1 MLVGMLSLRLAT
13 TLLPLAWVAACGGA
27 ASPPAAGKVDVV
39 TAAYPFE
46 WLAEQV
52 GGPDVTVTDLVKA
65 GAEPHDVELSPRQ
78 VVTIKTA
85 ALVVYLRGFQPAV
98 DAAVG
103 EADHPPLDIGTVV
116 AQQPLVGGDEASSKD
131 PHVWLDPVRMQTI
144 ATALGER
151 LAQRDPEHAVG
162 YRSRA
167 AATVGRLAGLD
178 AVFRT
183 SLTGCRT
190 TDLVTSHSAFGY
202 LAGRY
207 GLVQRG
213 ISGLNP
219 DTEPTP
225 GRIAAVT
232 LFARQNHVTT
242 IFFESLVDPKVANT
256 VASEVG
262 ARTAVLDPV
271 EGVRNGDDYL
281 AVQTRNAAA
290 LHLAL
295 GCS

>member
-1 MLVGMLSLRLAT
+1 M
-13 TLLPLAWVAACGGA
+13 
-27 ASPPAAGKVDVV
+27 
-39 TAAYPFE
+39 
-46 WLAEQV
+46 
-52 GGPDVTVTDLVKA
+52 
-65 GAEPHDVELSPRQ
+65 ELSPRQ
-78 VVTIKTA
+78 VASIKTA
-85 ALVVYLRGFQPAV
+85 GLVVYLRGFQPAV

-103 EADHPPLDIGTVV
+103 ETDHPPLDLSTVV

-151 LAQRDPEHAVG
+151 LAQQDPAHAAG

-167 AATVGRLAGLD
+167 AATVVRLAGLD
-178 AVFRT
+178 TLFRS

-190 TDLVTSHSAFGY
+190 RDVVTSHSAFGY

-213 ISGLNP
+213 ISGLSP
-219 DTEPTP
+219 DAEPAP

-242 IFFESLVDPKVANT
+242 IFFESLVDPKVADT

-262 ARTAVLDPV
+262 AKTAVLDPV
-271 EGVRNGDDYL
+271 EGVKDGDDYV